1 MENNQKPFNL
11 PFSENLP
18 IILIGN
24 LSVEPLRAAGIIEEA
39 LTLVE
44 DKLTEFIASPT
55 LATDLQTVFGQST
68 DIPWARTLL
77 DALPARD
84 ELPQITLVSAE
95 LMNGAVGGFDSLT
108 GTVYLA
114 DSLIDANSVMT
125 SDTEPSPHLVN
136 VIIEELGHWLDS
148 QLNQVDTP
156 GDEGEWLAALVQGDG
171 LSASEIARL
180 RSETDQVVVTLEDQT
195 VILEASEPSFTE
207 DSSVSLP
214 GVWGGSVAWADYNGD
229 GKQDFL
235 LTGGDG
241 KPDLLL
247 TGEDNS
253 YNYISKLYKNTGNG
267 FIEDTSVSLPGVV
280 SSSVAW
286 ADYNGDGKP
295 DFLLTGWDNSYN
307 YISKLYK
314 NTGSGFSEDTS
325 VSLPGVYNGSVAWA
339 DYNGD
344 GKPDF
349 LLTGYDGNSY
359 NRISKLYKN
368 TGSGF
373 IEDTSVSLPG
383 VGWSSVAWADYNGD
397 GKQDLLL
404 TGDGNSYNYIS
415 KLYKNTGNGF
425 IEDTSVSL
433 PAVGNSSV
441 AWADYNEDGKPDF
454 LLTGWDGNSYNY
466 ISKLYKN
473 TGSGFSEDTSVSLPA
488 IGLGSVAW
496 SDYDGDGKPDFLLT
510 GYDGNSYNY
519 ISKLYKNTGSG
530 FSEDTSVSLPGVG
543 FSSVAWADY
552 NGDGKQDF
560 LLTGYDGNSGST
572 ISKLYK
578 NTTSTVNSDAVAPEL
593 VGVSLTARSV
603 DASSGQGSM
612 GVKLQVSDNSSGFNY
627 GSVSF
632 SSPSGQNSF
641 GLYLRDDPS
650 YLVSGTELAGTYSI
664 KELLPEG
671 AEAGTWT
678 FSSLSLSDDAGNYGY
693 YDGNALQLLG
703 INPNSLSFTVT
714 NVNSDAV
721 APELI
726 GVNLTATSVDVSSGQ
741 GSMGVKLQVSDNSS
755 GFNYGSVSFSSP
767 SGQNSFGLYLRDDP
781 SYLVSGTELA
791 GTYSIK
797 ELLPEGAEAGTWT
810 FSSLSLSDDA
820 GNYGYYDGNALQLLG
835 INPNSLSFTV
845 KYTTPTSAQI
855 SIKDTQIIEG
865 DNGKKQAK
873 FTVSLNTP
881 STQTVTV
888 NYATTNG
895 TAKLGEDYQRTNGKL
910 TFKPGETSKTIN
922 VPVFGDTKLEGNETF
937 KLLLSKPKN
946 AQLGKK
952 QAIGSITND
961 DLTKISIKDTQI
973 IEGDDGKKQAKF
985 TVSLNTKVN
994 QKVEVSYATSDGTA
1008 KVGEDYQ
1015 RTNGKLT
1022 FQPNQTQKTIIVPI
1036 LGDTID
1042 EDDETFFL
1050 NLSKP
1055 KNADLGDKRAIGKIT
1070 DNDTGGDKP
1079 GDSFKTAVNLGKVKQ
1094 EIIRDDDIG
1103 FLEGGS
1109 YRDTD
1114 DYYRFQLERKGTLV
1128 LTLQGLF
1135 KDADINLYG
1144 SEEELIT
1151 QGINDG
1157 TNPEIIQQQLDPG
1170 IYYVRVYPKVKT
1182 YTNYRL
1188 TVDFS

>member
-1 MENNQKPFNL
+1 MENNQKAFNL

-24 LSVEPLRAAGIIEEA
+24 LSVEPLSAVGIIEEA

-55 LATDLQTVFGQST
+55 FATDLQTVFGQST
-68 DIPWARTLL
+68 NVQEARTLL
-77 DALPARD
+77 DALPVSD

-114 DSLIDANSVMT
+114 DSLIDPNSVIT
-125 SDTEPSPHLVN
+125 SDTQPSPHLVN

-195 VILEASEPSFTE
+195 VILEASGPSFTE
-207 DSSVSLP
+207 DTSISLP
-214 GVWGGSVAWADYNGD
+214 GVSDGSVAWADYNGD
-229 GKQDFL
+229 GEQ
-235 LTGGDG
+235 
-241 KPDLLL
+241 DLLL
-247 TGEDNS
+247 TGYDN
-253 YNYISKLYKNTGNG
+253 LYSFSN
-267 FIEDTSVSLPGVV
+267 
-280 SSSVAW
+280 
-286 ADYNGDGKP
+286 
-295 DFLLTGWDNSYN
+295 
-307 YISKLYK
+307 ISKLYK

-325 VSLPGVYNGSVAWA
+325 LSLPGVGASSVAWA

-349 LLTGYDGNSY
+349 LLTGYDNNSGYISKLYKNTGSGFSEDTSVFLPGVDASSVAWADYNGDGKQDFLLTGYDNSY

-397 GKQDLLL
+397 GK
-404 TGDGNSYNYIS
+404 
-415 KLYKNTGNGF
+415 K
-425 IEDTSVSL
+425 
-433 PAVGNSSV
+433 
-441 AWADYNEDGKPDF
+441 DF
-454 LLTGWDGNSYNY
+454 LLTGYDNSNNP

-473 TGSGFSEDTSVSLPA
+473 TGSGFSEDTSVYLP
-488 IGLGSVAW
+488 GVRYSSVAW
-496 SDYDGDGKPDFLLT
+496 SDYNGDGKPDFLLT
-510 GYDGNSYNY
+510 GTDSSDNR

-530 FSEDTSVSLPGVG
+530 FTEDTRVSLPGVSS
-543 FSSVAWADY
+543 SSVAWSDY

-560 LLTGYDGNSGST
+560 LLTGADNSDYRISKLYKNTGSGFIEDTSVSLPGVGWSSVAWADYNGDGKKDFLLTGVDNSYNP

-578 NTTSTVNSDAVAPEL
+578 NTT
-593 VGVSLTARSV
+593 
-603 DASSGQGSM
+603 
-612 GVKLQVSDNSSGFNY
+612 
-627 GSVSF
+627 
-632 SSPSGQNSF
+632 
-641 GLYLRDDPS
+641 
-650 YLVSGTELAGTYSI
+650 
-664 KELLPEG
+664 
-671 AEAGTWT
+671 
-678 FSSLSLSDDAGNYGY
+678 
-693 YDGNALQLLG
+693 
-703 INPNSLSFTVT
+703 PN
-714 NVNSDAV
+714 
-721 APELI
+721 I
-726 GVNLTATSVDVSSGQ
+726 
-741 GSMGVKLQVSDNSS
+741 
-755 GFNYGSVSFSSP
+755 
-767 SGQNSFGLYLRDDP
+767 
-781 SYLVSGTELA
+781 
-791 GTYSIK
+791 
-797 ELLPEGAEAGTWT
+797 
-810 FSSLSLSDDA
+810 
-820 GNYGYYDGNALQLLG
+820 
-835 INPNSLSFTV
+835 
-845 KYTTPTSAQI
+845 AQI

-865 DNGKKQAK
+865 DNGKKLAK

-888 NYATTNG
+888 NYVTTND
-895 TAKLGEDYQRTNGKL
+895 TAKVGEDYQRTNGKL

-937 KLLLSKPKN
+937 KLLLSQPQN
-946 AQLGKK
+946 AKLGKK

-961 DLTKISIKDTQI
+961 DLAKISIKDTQI

-1022 FQPNQTQKTIIVPI
+1022 FQPNQTQKTILVPI
-1036 LGDTID
+1036 LGDTLD
-1042 EDDETFFL
+1042 EDNETFFL

-1070 DNDTGGDKP
+1070 DNDMRGDKS

-1094 EIIRDDDIG
+1094 EISRNDQIG
-1103 FLEGGS
+1103 FTEGVI
-1109 YRDTD
+1109 RDTD
-1114 DYYRFQLERKGTLV
+1114 DYYRFQLDRKGTLV
-1128 LTLQGLF
+1128 LVLDGLF
-1135 KDADINLYG
+1135 KDANIDLYG
-1144 SEEELIT
+1144 SEQELIS
-1151 QGINDG
+1151 QSNEKGISS
-1157 TNPEIIQQQLDPG
+1157 EIIQQQLDPG
-1170 IYYVRVYPKVKT
+1170 TYYVRVYPQDSAR
-1182 YTNYRL
+1182 TNYRL
-1188 TVDFS
+1188 SIDLI